1 MPSGRRTLRTFP
13 GARMTTTAE
22 DPFPQTSTPDAP
34 IIDVELGGAVR
45 PRRAERPHGFGEPRR
60 TKVTIRRFGLV
71 SVFRYSLLFS
81 FCMMLVF
88 WLALLIIFLVLQ
100 AAGVTDTMAQWI
112 GCLVK
117 PDQGTYRCTPAIIDG
132 TKIFTWLFF
141 VGCVFA
147 LVWTALSVFI
157 ALLYNLISDIVGGVE
172 VTLSERHRG

>member
-1 MPSGRRTLRTFP
+1 MGRRTLRTFP

-22 DPFPQTSTPDAP
+22 DPFPQTTTPDAP
-34 IIDVELGGAVR
+34 VIDVELGGAVR
-45 PRRAERPHGFGEPRR
+45 PRRAERSHGFGEPRR